1 MNLTLVCGT
10 NEQATSKVC
19 AMLGSIEFNGYAP
32 FVERSADRRFN
43 TFVSQRLAELMS
55 NNSHFSVLDAVNYG
69 QLKSFSE
76 DLKQFAETLKK
87 KRIYLYHPQ
96 LYRLIPFLKHVFD
109 IRVIFIFDSLI
120 EPDSELDGELDGAL
134 WQSYYDSRADYR
146 ASVISL
152 IENQSFPYLC
162 LNTNDFFQNK
172 ILILKKIINFSQL
185 KTADDANIFNV
196 LQKKSNQLAQ
206 RDSKRAR
213 PLKKVCIVTAYA
225 KESTNTL
232 LKCINSVKNQS
243 VECVHLLVSDGF
255 HNASIAELCNENLLH
270 ISLPENIGFNQCG
283 IGVELAFALGFDVVG
298 ILDADNW
305 YEPDHIETSL
315 NTINNKNADVVFA
328 KRKVVFPDGE
338 VLSVDDPQDN
348 TGAFADT
355 NCLVLTNKVS
365 AITPIWLMWPKTFGA
380 GEDRAVS
387 LCMRMLNFNVLM
399 NAHET
404 VWYQT
409 NWAHHYKL
417 QKKQPVAPLRTPV
430 AEFARSF
437 DQRKFFESTGYN
449 LPIKQANNIAE
460 IQKTD
465 FSLVGIVAPISD
477 DSPQTNKLQ
486 QLGGRPH
493 VLLVHHADFSK
504 SDITGV
510 KTLRL
515 PKHESFQHT
524 AWSIGASLMF
534 QTGCEVLVLLDS
546 ETHLNIVDID
556 AMLNLCEQ
564 SSLDVILRSEK
575 VDGIL
580 KLKYVIVTKKAKFFA
595 AIWNQFNHI
604 SSECKIEACQ
614 SYLNQKN
621 IKHMHLKENIPC

>member
-1 MNLTLVCGT
+1 MNVTLVCGT
-10 NEQATSKVC
+10 NYQATSKLC
-19 AMLGSIEFNGYAP
+19 AMLGSIGFNGYAP
-32 FVERSADRRFN
+32 FFESSADRRFN

-55 NNSHFSVLDAVNYG
+55 KNSNFSALDAAGYVHV
-69 QLKSFSE
+69 KSFSE
-76 DLKQFAETLKK
+76 DVERFAETLKK

-96 LYRLIPFLKHVFD
+96 LYRLIPFLKYVFD
-109 IRVIFIFDSLI
+109 IRVIFVFDSLI
-120 EPDSELDGELDGAL
+120 EPDSELKDEL

-152 IENQSFPYLC
+152 IENQNFPYLC

-172 ILILKKIINFSQL
+172 ILILKRIINFHQL
-185 KTADDANIFNV
+185 KAGDDANIFNV
-196 LQKKSNQLAQ
+196 LQKESNQLAQ
-206 RDSKRAR
+206 RVSKREN
-213 PLKKVCIVTAYA
+213 PLKKVSIVTAYA

-243 VECVHLLVSDGF
+243 VECVHILVADGF
-255 HNASIAELCNENLLH
+255 PNASIAQLCNENLLH

-305 YEPDHIETSL
+305 YEPDHIKTSL
-315 NTINNKNADVVFA
+315 DTINNKNADVVFA

-338 VLSVDDPQDN
+338 VLAVDDPQDN

-355 NCLVLTNKVS
+355 NCLVLTDKVS

-387 LCMRMLNFNVLM
+387 ICTRMLNFNVLM

-409 NWAHHYKL
+409 NWAHHYRL
-417 QKKQPVAPLRTPV
+417 QKKQPVAPLRKPAT
-430 AEFARSF
+430 EFARSF

-460 IQKTD
+460 IEKTD
-465 FSLVGIVAPISD
+465 FSIVGIVAPISNNN
-477 DSPQTNKLQ
+477 PQLNNLQ
-486 QLGGRPH
+486 QLGSKHH
-493 VLLVHHADFSK
+493 VLIVHHADFSK
-504 SDITGV
+504 SDIAGV

-524 AWSIGASLMF
+524 AWSLGASLMF

-546 ETHLNIVDID
+546 ETHLDKVDFH
-556 AMLNLCEQ
+556 AMLNLCKQ
-564 SSLDVILRSEK
+564 SSLDVILQSGK

-580 KLKYVIVTKKAKFFA
+580 KLKYVLVTKKAKFFA
-595 AIWNQFNHI
+595 AIWNQLNHI
-604 SSECKIEACQ
+604 SSECRIEACQ

-621 IKHMHLKENIPC
+621 IRHMHLKENIPC